1 MAFHRYD
8 AVVVGAGGAG
18 LAAAIQLADS
28 GAHIACVTKLFP
40 SRSHTGAAQG
50 GIAASLGNTEED
62 HWEWHMY
69 DTVKGGDY
77 LVDQDAAEI
86 LVKDAI
92 DAVTSLEHMGLPFNR
107 TPEGKIDQRRF
118 GGHTR
123 NQGEGPVRRACYAAD
138 RTGHVILQTLY
149 QNSIKHKVN
158 FFDEHHVLDLL
169 FTDDGQCAGVV
180 TYELK
185 TGELHVIQAKAVI
198 IATGG
203 AGRVYKITSNALAST
218 GDGIGIAYRR
228 GVPLMDMEFLQFHP
242 TGLRKLGILVSEAAR
257 GEGGIVRNHDGEA
270 FAARYAP
277 TMKDL
282 APRDMMSRFIWQEI
296 HEGRGINGED
306 YVLLDISH
314 LPPEVIE
321 AKLPD
326 VTDFARV
333 YLGVEPT
340 EEGIPIQ
347 PTAHFTMGGLPTNV
361 DGQAISD
368 GKSTVI
374 PGLYAAGEAA
384 CVSVHGANRLGTNSL
399 LELVV
404 FGRRAG
410 RRAIEDLKSLEFV
423 ELPKNPTAYVEDR
436 ISSMLSSSGSE
447 RVAEIRASLQ
457 QEMTENMSVVR
468 EEAGISHSLEHIAAL
483 NAAYG
488 HVTVDDKGKIY
499 NTDLME
505 ALELEHMLD
514 VAEVM
519 AHGALAR
526 QESRGAHF
534 RNDFQK
540 RDDANWMKH
549 TMIYKTGD
557 GIRTD
562 YKPVTITRFEPKER
576 KY

>member
-28 GAHIACVTKLFP
+28 DAHIACVTKLFP
-40 SRSHTGAAQG
+40 TRSHTGAAQG

-92 DAVTSLEHMGLPFNR
+92 EAVVSLEHMGLPFNR
-107 TPEGKIDQRRF
+107 TPDGKIDQRRF
-118 GGHTR
+118 GGHTKR
-123 NQGEGPVRRACYAAD
+123 HGEGPVRRACYAAD
-138 RTGHVILQTLY
+138 RTGHMILQTLY

-158 FFDEHHVLDLL
+158 FFDEHHLVDLL
-169 FTDDGQCAGVV
+169 FTDDGQCCGVV

-203 AGRVYKITSNALAST
+203 AGRIFKITSNALAST

-257 GEGGIVRNHDGEA
+257 GEGGIVRNNDGEA

-347 PTAHFTMGGLPTNV
+347 PTAHFTMGGLPTNN

-368 GKSTVI
+368 PSGTII

-410 RRAIEDLKSLEFV
+410 NQAIKDIQSMEFV
-423 ELPKNPTAYVEDR
+423 DLPKNPTAYVEER
-436 ISSMLSSSGSE
+436 IARIMSSDGKE
-447 RVAEIRASLQ
+447 RVAEVRSAMQ
-457 QEMTENMSVVR
+457 QEMTDNMSVVR
-468 EEAGISHSLEHIAAL
+468 EESGIRHALETLSSLK
-483 NAAYG
+483 NAYQ

-499 NTDLME
+499 NTELME
-505 ALELEHMLD
+505 ALELEHMLE

-540 RDDANWMKH
+540 RDDANWLRH
-549 TMIYKTGD
+549 TMIYKTSD
-557 GIRTD
+557 GIRED